1 MSRKALPERK
11 DIPLELTWDLTLIYP
26 DSDAWEKDF
35 IRLDELVKEFNA
47 YRGKLSE
54 SAVIFWKN
62 STPTPT

>member
-35 IRLDELVKEFNA
+35 IWM
-47 YRGKLSE
+47 S
-54 SAVIFWKN
+54 W
-62 STPTPT
+62 